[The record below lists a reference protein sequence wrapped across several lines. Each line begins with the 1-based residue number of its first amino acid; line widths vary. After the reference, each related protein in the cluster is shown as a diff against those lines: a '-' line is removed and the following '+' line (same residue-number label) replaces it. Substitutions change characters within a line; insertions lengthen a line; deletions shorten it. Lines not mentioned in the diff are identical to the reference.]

1 MKIKD
6 FGVEIWMNLYE
17 NNCEYNLAETCVES
31 LKIGELLEM
40 AGLKE
45 SFYDELCNMKLTY
58 GAIEGSQE
66 LRKEIC
72 KLYKKVKIENTSVTH
87 GAIGANALSIMT
99 LVEPG
104 DRVVSVLPTYQQH
117 YSIPESI
124 GAEVKILPLEYEN
137 QFLPDLNQL
146 KELVNENTKLICI
159 NNPNNPTGA
168 VMDEEFLKK
177 IVEIARTVDAYVICD
192 EAYRGLTH
200 EGESFTTSIAD
211 LYEKGISTASMSKTF
226 SMAGIRLGWIA
237 GPEEFIEKINRQRD
251 YHVISVGMVDDR
263 LATIALQNK
272 EKILE
277 RNLKIVRE
285 NAKLLDDWIAGEKL
299 LTYIKPKGGTTAFLK
314 YDFDMPS
321 VDLCIKLLEETGVM
335 LLPGSALDMEGF
347 LRIGYCNSPEV
358 EKAGMEKI
366 SEFLKQFES

>member
-31 LKIGELLEM
+31 LKVGELLEM

-45 SFYDELCNMKLTY
+45 SFYDELCDMKLTY
-58 GAIEGSQE
+58 GAIEGSLV

-72 KLYKKVKIENTSVTH
+72 ELYKTVKVENTTVTH

-99 LVEPG
+99 LVEKG

-124 GAEVKILPLEYEN
+124 GAEVKILPLEFEN
-137 QFLPDLNQL
+137 DFLPDLNLL
-146 KELVNENTKLICI
+146 KELVNEKTKLICI

-168 VMDEEFLKK
+168 VMDEDFLKK
-177 IVEIARTVDAYVICD
+177 IAEIAKSVGAYVICD

-226 SMAGIRLGWIA
+226 SMAGIRLGWIV
-237 GPEEFIEKINRQRD
+237 GPKEFIEKINRQRD
-251 YHVISVGMVDDR
+251 YHVISVGMIDDK
-263 LATIALQNK
+263 LATIALKNK
-272 EKILE
+272 EKILK

-285 NAKLLDDWIAGEKL
+285 NAVMLDDWMKGEKL
-299 LTYIKPKGGTTAFLK
+299 LSYIKPKGGTTAFLK
-314 YDFDMPS
+314 YDIDMPS

-335 LLPGSALDMEGF
+335 LLPGSALDREGY
-347 LRIGYCNSPEV
+347 LRIGYCNSPDV
-358 EKAGMEKI
+358 EKAGMAKI